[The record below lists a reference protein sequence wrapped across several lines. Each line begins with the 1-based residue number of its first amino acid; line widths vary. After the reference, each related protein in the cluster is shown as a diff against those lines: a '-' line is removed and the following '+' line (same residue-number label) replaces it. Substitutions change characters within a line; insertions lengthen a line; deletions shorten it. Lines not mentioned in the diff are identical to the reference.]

1 MVLYINTC
9 KKGTVKFKKYLNGG
23 VTQGE
28 NMLDKAVGIRIRE
41 LREKRDMTREEVA
54 VKAKITPKFLY
65 EVENG
70 KKGMSA
76 GNLYRIAVALST
88 SCDYILLG
96 VHRMDDEAK
105 LESIYA
111 EALKGFNEEQRKSVI
126 KMLRILL
133 EISE

>member
-126 KMLRILL
+126 KILRILL